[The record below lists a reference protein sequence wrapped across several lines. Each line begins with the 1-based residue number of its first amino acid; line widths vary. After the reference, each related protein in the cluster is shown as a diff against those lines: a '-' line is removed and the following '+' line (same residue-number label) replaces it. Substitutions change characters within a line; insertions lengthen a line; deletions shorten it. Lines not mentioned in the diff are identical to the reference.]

1 MHHTRHTR
9 HTPPRGLSLTQPPSQ
24 RSEPLVLSL
33 HTYTWLAS
41 YAPALCAKKDV
52 RVEDVFS
59 EEFQICRD
67 MVSLL
72 PPKIDRMHFL
82 GEKGLS
88 L

>member
-1 MHHTRHTR
+1 MVW
-9 HTPPRGLSLTQPPSQ
+9 Q
-24 RSEPLVLSL
+24 RSEPLVAAL
-33 HTYTWLAS
+33 HTYTWLAT
-41 YAPALCAKKDV
+41 YAPALCAKKGIS
-52 RVEDVFS
+52 VEDVFA
-59 EEFQICRD
+59 EEHQICRD